1 MPTERDV
8 YSGLFQASTEATEAG
23 ILTDELSELLE
34 DLIAAR
40 DERLLGA
47 YDDFMRS
54 GNRRVLLKRCQP
66 FRAAL
71 DSVISFC
78 DRGCAPSFFSACI
91 ASQLCASSQTGE
103 ITREGWARVHHR

>member
-54 GNRRVLLKRCQP
+54 GNRRVLLKRCQL
-66 FRAAL
+66 FRTAL
-71 DSVISFC
+71 DSIISFC
-78 DRGCAPSFFSACI
+78 DRGCAPAFFSACMFHI
-91 ASQLCASSQTGE
+91 SVQASANGGNHARGLGTCAS
-103 ITREGWARVHHR
+103 